1 MLAVELRP
9 EETRSPLE
17 DLVRAFHFT
26 QFLFKPLN
34 LRSRIRGNTR
44 FHTVVNVRLSHPRP
58 NRLHPVPQ
66 LQCHTLSGSTISP
79 QLSPQGP
86 HHPNRGSFL
95 LSRIPPPMFA
105 VFVHDSILVSKV

>member
-58 NRLHPVPQ
+58 NRLHPIAK
-66 LQCHTLSGSTISP
+66 LQCDPLSGSSISP

-86 HHPNRGSFL
+86 HHPNRSSL
-95 LSRIPPPMFA
+95 LLRRIPPPMFA